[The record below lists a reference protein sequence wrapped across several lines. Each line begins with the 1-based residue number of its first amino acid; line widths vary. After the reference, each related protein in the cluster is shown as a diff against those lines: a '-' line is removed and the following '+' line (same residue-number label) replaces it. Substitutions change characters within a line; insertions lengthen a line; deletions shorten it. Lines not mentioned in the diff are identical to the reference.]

1 MKGARK
7 NVAYPQGM
15 VKRLRAL
22 LLAGSEMPGAFVP
35 GGLEHS
41 V

>member
-1 MKGARK
+1 MK

-15 VKRLRAL
+15 VKRLHAL
-22 LLAGSEMPGAFVP
+22 PFAGSEMPGAFVP
-35 GGLEHS
+35 GGLERS